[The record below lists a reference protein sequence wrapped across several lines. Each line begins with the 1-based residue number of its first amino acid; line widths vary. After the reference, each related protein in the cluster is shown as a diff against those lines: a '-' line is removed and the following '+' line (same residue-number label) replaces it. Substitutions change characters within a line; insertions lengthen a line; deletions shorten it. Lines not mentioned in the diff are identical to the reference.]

1 MKAFQLTALR
11 QMELREVPDPQIRSP
26 HDVLIRMKAVGVC
39 GSDIHYY
46 LTGRIGSQV
55 VRYPFTVGHEGAGE
69 VVAVGEAVTR
79 LKPGDAVALD
89 PAMPCGACDQC
100 RAGRPHT
107 CRNLKF
113 LGTPGQAEGCL
124 SEYVVLPEDSCF
136 LLREGSSYEW
146 GAFSEPLSIGVY
158 AVRLAEEVKGKKIA
172 ILGSGP
178 IGMSVL
184 LPSLAY
190 GAEAVYV
197 TDKIDERLALAKK
210 SGAAWT
216 GNPDHEDVVA
226 GILREEPPGI
236 DLVFECC
243 GQQEAVDQAVQ
254 LLKPGGRIMIIGIPE
269 KDTWTF
275 PVDELRHK
283 EITIRNVRRQNGCVQ
298 EALDLIETGR
308 VKVDPLIT
316 HHYPFEKTPEAF
328 ELVAGYRDGVMKAM
342 INFE

>member
-79 LKPGDAVALD
+79 LQPGDAVALD
-89 PAMPCGACDQC
+89 PAMPCGECDQC
-100 RAGRPHT
+100 LSGRPHT

-113 LGTPGQAEGCL
+113 LGTPAQAEGCL
-124 SEYVVLPEDSCF
+124 SEYVVLPEHSCF
-136 LLREGSSYEW
+136 PLREGSSYDW

-158 AVRLAEEVKGKKIA
+158 AVRLAEQVKGKKIA

-184 LPSLAY
+184 LPALAY

-197 TDKIDERLALAKK
+197 TDKIDARLTIAEK

-216 GNPDHEDVVA
+216 GNPDKEDVVA
-226 GILREEPPGI
+226 GILREEPPGM
-236 DLVFECC
+236 DMVFECC

-269 KDTWTF
+269 QDTWTF

-308 VKVDPLIT
+308 VDVDPLIT
-316 HHYPFEKTPEAF
+316 HHYSFDQTPEAF
-328 ELVAGYRDGVMKAM
+328 ELVAGYRDGVMKAI

>member
-1 MKAFQLTALR
+1 
-11 QMELREVPDPQIRSP
+11 MEMQEVPDPQLTGP
-26 HDVLIRMKAVGVC
+26 HDVLVRMQAVGVC

-55 VRYPFTVGHEGAGE
+55 VRYPYTVGHEGAGE

-79 LKPGDAVALD
+79 VRPGDRIAFD
-89 PAMPCGACDQC
+89 PAMPCGTCDQC

-107 CRNLKF
+107 CRNLRF

-124 SEYVVLPEDSCF
+124 SEYIVLPEGSCYP
-136 LLREGSSYEW
+136 LREGSSYDR

-158 AVRLAEEVKGKKIA
+158 AVRMAGVVAGRKIA
-172 ILGSGP
+172 ILGGGP

-184 LPSLAY
+184 LPAQAY
-190 GAEAVYV
+190 GAAAAYV
-197 TDKIDERLALAKK
+197 TDKIDERLALARR
-210 SGAAWT
+210 SGATWT
-216 GNPDHEDVVA
+216 GNPDREDIVA
-226 GILREEPPGI
+226 AILEQEPLGV

-243 GQQEAVDQAVQ
+243 GQQEAVDQAIR
-254 LLKPGGRIMIIGIPE
+254 LLKPGGTLLIIGIPE
-269 KDTWTF
+269 QDTWTF
-275 PVDELRHK
+275 PVDDLRHK
-283 EITIRNVRRQNGCVQ
+283 EITIRNVRRQNDCVQ

-316 HHYPFEKTPEAF
+316 HHYTFEQTPEAF

-342 INFE
+342 IHFERK

>member
-1 MKAFQLTALR
+1 
-11 QMELREVPDPQIRSP
+11 MELREVPDPQIRSP
-26 HDVLIRMKAVGVC
+26 RDVLIRMKAVGVC

-55 VRYPFTVGHEGAGE
+55 VQYPFIVGHEGAGE

-79 LKPGDAVALD
+79 LRVGDRIAFD
-89 PAMPCGACDQC
+89 PAMPCGECDQC

-107 CRNLKF
+107 CRNLTF

-124 SEYVVLPEDSCF
+124 SEYIVLPEGSCYP
-136 LLREGSSYEW
+136 LREESSYEW
-146 GAFSEPLSIGVY
+146 GAFSEPLSIGTY
-158 AVRLAEEVKGKKIA
+158 GVRLAGEVKGKKIA

-197 TDKIDERLALAKK
+197 TDKIDERLALAKY
-210 SGAAWT
+210 SGATWT
-216 GNPDHEDVVA
+216 GNPDKEDVVA
-226 GILREEPPGI
+226 GILGEEPAGM

-243 GQQEAVDQAVQ
+243 GQQEAVDQAIQ
-254 LLKPGGRIMIIGIPE
+254 LLKPGGTLLIIGIPE

>member
-1 MKAFQLTALR
+1 
-11 QMELREVPDPQIRSP
+11 MELREVSDPQIRSP
-26 HDVLIRMKAVGVC
+26 REVLIRMKAVGVC

-55 VRYPFTVGHEGAGE
+55 VHYPFTVGHEGAGE
-69 VVAVGEAVTR
+69 VVAVGKAVTR
-79 LKPGDAVALD
+79 VQVGDRIAFD
-89 PAMPCGACDQC
+89 PAMPCGECDQC

-107 CRNLKF
+107 CRHLKF
-113 LGTPGQAEGCL
+113 LGNPGQAEGCL
-124 SEYVVLPEDSCF
+124 SEYIVLPEGSCYP
-136 LLREGSSYEW
+136 LRENSSYEW
-146 GAFSEPLSIGVY
+146 GAFSEPLSIGTY
-158 AVRLAEEVKGKKIA
+158 AVRLAGEMVGKKIA

-184 LPSLAY
+184 LPVLAY

-197 TDKIDERLALAKK
+197 TDKIDERLTLAKHA
-210 SGAAWT
+210 GAVWT
-216 GNPDHEDVVA
+216 GNPDKEDVVA
-226 GILREEPPGI
+226 GILEEEPPGM

-243 GQQEAVDQAVQ
+243 GQQEAVDQAIR
-254 LLKPGGRIMIIGIPE
+254 LLKPGGMLLIVGIPE

-283 EITIRNVRRQNGCVQ
+283 EITIRNVRRQNDCVQ

-308 VKVDPLIT
+308 VDVDPLIT
-316 HHYPFEKTPEAF
+316 HHFPFEQTPEAF